1 MDSEDVPAVV
11 PAIVPG
17 QADAALS
24 GWVAGEGRPP
34 TAVLKQWALDQI
46 PLPMALLDH
55 SARAIAVNR
64 AMERAMGRPERD
76 LLGLRL
82 CESGPDRLVQGL
94 EGIDAVVERVLRDGE
109 PVPYEAYLRVPGESR
124 EHAWLLNLY
133 PVKDADGRVR
143 AMSVAGVDTTE
154 QYRARRRLGVLNEV
168 GLRIGT
174 TLDVARTA
182 DELAQVSTEHFAD
195 FAIVDLLDAVVR
207 GEEADPVAPSDA
219 AVFRRS
225 AQRSVIEG
233 CPESVI
239 PLGGLHSYT
248 AHSPPGRAL
257 STGRAARYTVDDAH
271 VRWWA
276 ADAPERAH
284 SMTRHGVHSKLLV
297 PLTARGVTL
306 GLLILARHRTPE
318 PFGEDDQF
326 LAEELASRAA
336 LCVDNARRYTR
347 ERANALALQH
357 SLLPHRAPRQA
368 AVEVASRYLPAHSRA
383 GIGGDWFDVIP
394 LSGARVALVVGDVVG
409 HGLQASA
416 TMGRLRTAVRTLA
429 DVDLAPDELLTQLD
443 DLVLRLDREEA
454 AADEGPSGQ
463 GEGAGEFGATCLYAV
478 YDPVSR
484 RCGMARAGHPPP
496 ALATPDGRVEFV
508 DVPAG
513 PPLGLGG
520 LPFEVTEF
528 DVPEGSVLALYTD
541 GLVEAPDRDPNAGYA
556 LMRAALAGAGPA
568 LEDTCDKVL
577 RAVLPGRRADDMALL
592 LARTQGLGA
601 EHVATWEL
609 PSDPAIVSRARE
621 LAGAQLAAWGLEE
634 AAFVTELVVSE
645 LVTNALRYG
654 SPPVRL
660 RLIRDQAL
668 ICEVSDTSSAAPHL
682 RRARV
687 YDEGGRGLLIVAQ
700 LTERWGSRHTGAG
713 KTIWAEQALPTE

>member
-1 MDSEDVPAVV
+1 MDDEEARAVV
-11 PAIVPG
+11 PVPPG
-17 QADAALS
+17 RAGAATGRADGGGGPRTTL
-24 GWVAGEGRPP
+24 
-34 TAVLKQWALDQI
+34 LKQWALDQI
-46 PLPMALLDH
+46 PLPMALFDLG
-55 SARAIAVNR
+55 ARAIAVNG
-64 AMERAMGRPERD
+64 AMERVMGRSERD

-82 CESGPDRLVQGL
+82 GESGPGRLVPGL
-94 EGIDAVVERVLRDGE
+94 EHIGEVVDRVLRDGE
-109 PVPYEAYLRVPGESR
+109 SVPYEARLRARDGS

-143 AMSVAGVDTTE
+143 AMSVAAVDTTE

-174 TLDVARTA
+174 TLDLGRTA
-182 DELAQVSTEHFAD
+182 DELAGVSTDHVAD
-195 FAIVDLLDAVVR
+195 FAVVDLLDGVVR
-207 GEEADPVAPSDA
+207 GEEADSAPDGDDL
-219 AVFRRS
+219 VYRRS
-225 AQRSVIEG
+225 AQSSVLEG

-239 PLGGLHSYT
+239 PIGGLHT
-248 AHSPPGRAL
+248 HPADSPPGRAL
-257 STGRAARYTVDDAH
+257 TAGRAARYRIDDAH

-276 ADAPERAH
+276 ASSPDRAH
-284 SMTRHGVHSKLLV
+284 EMVRHGMHSMMLV

-318 PFGEDDQF
+318 PFGEDDQL

-357 SLLPHRAPRQA
+357 SLLPRRTPRQA
-368 AVEVASRYLPAHSRA
+368 AVDVASRYLPAHARA

-443 DLVLRLDREEA
+443 DLVLRLDHEET
-454 AADEGPSGQ
+454 AADGGPPGR
-463 GEGAGEFGATCLYAV
+463 GAGEFGATCVYAV
-478 YDPVSR
+478 YDPVAR
-484 RCGMARAGHPPP
+484 RCSMARAGHPPP
-496 ALATPDGRVEFV
+496 ALATPDGRVEFL
-508 DVPAG
+508 DVPTG

-520 LPFEVTEF
+520 LPFELAEF
-528 DVPEGSVLALYTD
+528 DVPVGSVLALYTD
-541 GLVEAPDRDPNAGYA
+541 GLVEAPDRDPSTGYA
-556 LMRAALAGAGPA
+556 LMRTALAGPGRA
-568 LEDTCDKVL
+568 LEETCERVL
-577 RAVLPGRRADDMALL
+577 REVMPDRRTDDTALL
-592 LARTQGLGA
+592 LARTRSLGA

-621 LAGAQLAAWGLEE
+621 LARAQLAAWRLED

-654 SPPVRL
+654 APPVRL
-660 RLIRDQAL
+660 RLIRDETL

-700 LTERWGSRHTGAG
+700 LTERWGSRHSGSG
-713 KTIWAEQALPTE
+713 KTIWAEQALPPG